1 MHKSKGCWVLQSYFD
16 ENEHQGKVTA
26 CLDLARLQT
35 ASLDKNSYLQILTLM
50 SDNQHTFK
58 TKVARRNYQKLHRRK
73 DSLFKRA
80 AQYSRE
86 CDVDIQIIIRM
97 GKTGKIFT
105 LSSKAEGWPLSES
118 QLVGL
123 NKVNLT
129 AISSVANLT
138 RTQITQCQSTK
149 RQMNFLCNMKSIV
162 TKDMKQPILKMRTT
176 KEA

>member
-1 MHKSKGCWVLQSYFD
+1 
-16 ENEHQGKVTA
+16 
-26 CLDLARLQT
+26 
-35 ASLDKNSYLQILTLM
+35 M

-80 AQYSRE
+80 VQYSRE

-97 GKTGKIFT
+97 RKTGKIFT

-118 QLVGL
+118 QLVGP

-129 AISSVANLT
+129 AIISVANLT
-138 RTQITQCQSTK
+138 RTQITQCQSTE
-149 RQMNFLCNMKSIV
+149 RQMNYLCNMKSNV
-162 TKDMKQPILKMRTT
+162 MRDMKQPILKIRT
-176 KEA
+176 KEAWHRKRERQFWNYDSKKAAEKDKE